1 MARVLV
7 IGDTHCPAMKEGY
20 VDFLND
26 MKQLWN
32 TDTTIHIGDV
42 VDWASISF
50 HEKLPEFPSPNDEF
64 EKAMD
69 QVQLLYKA
77 FPKVT
82 VMTGNHD
89 DLPKRKITTLTLPS
103 QCIKEY
109 STLWNTPK
117 WNWMPRYSRYN
128 LDNVIYSHGDS
139 GKGGRW
145 AALSN
150 ATDNFSSWVQGHLHS
165 VAGVNYY
172 ANVHKRIFGL
182 STGCGVDHD
191 ALSMYYGKRFN
202 SKPIVGCGIVLDG
215 EHAFFE
221 PMPFEQ
227 YE

>member
-1 MARVLV
+1 
-7 IGDTHCPAMKEGY
+7 
-20 VDFLND
+20 

-32 TDTTIHIGDV
+32 TDTTVHIGDV

-182 STGCGVDHD
+182 STGCGVDH
-191 ALSMYYGKRFN
+191 
-202 SKPIVGCGIVLDG
+202 
-215 EHAFFE
+215 AFFE

>member
-1 MARVLV
+1 
-7 IGDTHCPAMKEGY
+7 
-20 VDFLND
+20 
-26 MKQLWN
+26 
-32 TDTTIHIGDV
+32 
-42 VDWASISF
+42 
-50 HEKLPEFPSPNDEF
+50 
-64 EKAMD
+64 
-69 QVQLLYKA
+69 
-77 FPKVT
+77 
-82 VMTGNHD
+82 
-89 DLPKRKITTLTLPS
+89 
-103 QCIKEY
+103 
-109 STLWNTPK
+109 
-117 WNWMPRYSRYN
+117 MPRYSRYN